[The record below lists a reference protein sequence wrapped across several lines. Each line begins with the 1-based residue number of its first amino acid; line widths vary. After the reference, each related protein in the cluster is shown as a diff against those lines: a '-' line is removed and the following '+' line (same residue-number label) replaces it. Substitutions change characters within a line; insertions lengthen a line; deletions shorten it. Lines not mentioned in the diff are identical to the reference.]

1 MKMRRALVIFTKL
14 PVRGQVK
21 TRLASAVSEELA
33 AELQRRFLLD
43 ILSIAKQGNW
53 EAIISYAPESSNL
66 KSLIKTPIHCIPQK
80 GSSLGGRMGNAF
92 RAAFNEGYHP
102 VVMIGTDI
110 PTLPLHFLTAAFK
123 ALKDRDVVLGPS
135 VDGGYYLIGMHCF
148 HEEIF
153 RGVEWSTPRVLH
165 QTVRRIKQEKLKLAC
180 LDVWYDVDTLE
191 DLVFLKAHI
200 EYLQACG
207 RAFPVNTY
215 RLLKKLRL

>member
-14 PVRGQVK
+14 PVRGRVK
-21 TRLASAVSEELA
+21 TRLSQAISEELS

-53 EAIISYAPESSNL
+53 EVIISYAPESSNL
-66 KSLIKTPIHCIPQK
+66 KSSIHCIPQR
-80 GSSLGGRMGNAF
+80 GGSLGERMGNAF

-102 VVMIGTDI
+102 VVMIGADI

-135 VDGGYYLIGMHCF
+135 ADGGYCLIGMHRL

-165 QTVRRIKQEKLKLAC
+165 QTVGKIKQEKLKLAC

-200 EYLQACG
+200 EYLRACG